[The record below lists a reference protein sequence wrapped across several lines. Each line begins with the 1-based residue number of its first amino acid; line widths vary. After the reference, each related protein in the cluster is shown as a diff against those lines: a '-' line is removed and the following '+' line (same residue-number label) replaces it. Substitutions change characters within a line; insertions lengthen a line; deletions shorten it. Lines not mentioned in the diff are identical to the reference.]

1 MLSDQCAIMF
11 ITNNESMANRLD
23 MASVVMV
30 SQACSLDGGGGGAGV
45 QAKVPSEL
53 VHPTN

>member
-30 SQACSLDGGGGGAGV
+30 SLACSLDGGGGAGV